1 MVPVAE
7 RCERQPGKS
16 RVSSFPDNFSAT
28 KSSSESTKSR
38 GEPGVGFSSAS
49 GEFRDDWSMLV
60 E

>member
-1 MVPVAE
+1 M
-7 RCERQPGKS
+7 G
-16 RVSSFPDNFSAT
+16 SFPDNFSAT

-38 GEPGVGFSSAS
+38 GEPGVGFSSAF